1 MTALDYDRA
10 VDVVRRA
17 WLDLGDERSIAEIEE
32 TSAHVSTNRVFRLSL
47 STDETVVAKV
57 SNYGSFF
64 LFAEDHDR
72 LFECTRLLQGTR
84 WADFLATILTVGG
97 RPYRW
102 YDGTC
107 WVVFYVDV
115 PRGEMLGGVVAESDI
130 DNLATEMAEFH
141 AASQDV
147 GSRLPAPSHSIRSD
161 AVTLYDELGKSH
173 APHAFEMS
181 LHEVDVA
188 RNSVHELLLYLESVD
203 FDRWPKIP
211 VLVDWNLGN
220 FSITRSPS
228 GRFSLY
234 TRWDYDWFRI
244 DTRMLDFYF
253 LSRVSSATGDRTTF
267 TYSPHTL
274 LEPRF
279 LKFLVAYH
287 SSNHLREEEIDFL
300 PWAYRFFILNY
311 VIRDGSK
318 FFRRSFIDRFKR
330 EAVSRYLPTLNGF
343 DVTPLKRAIE
353 P

>member
-17 WLDLGDERSIAEIEE
+17 WMDFGDARSITAIEE

-47 STDETVVAKV
+47 STGETVVAKA
-57 SNYGSFF
+57 SNYGSYF

-84 WADFLATILTVGG
+84 WADFLATILTTNG

-115 PRGEMLGGVVAESDI
+115 PRGEMLGGVVAGTDI

-141 AASQDV
+141 SASQDV
-147 GSRLPAPSHSIRSD
+147 GMRLPAPSHSIRSD
-161 AVTLYDELGKSH
+161 AVALFDDLGRSH
-173 APHAFEMS
+173 APRSFELS
-181 LHEVDVA
+181 LYEVEVA
-188 RNSVHELLLYLESVD
+188 RRSVHELLQYLESVD

-220 FSITRSPS
+220 FSVTRSPS

-234 TRWDYDWFRI
+234 SRWDYDWFRI

-267 TYSPHTL
+267 SYSPHTL

-279 LKFLVAYH
+279 LKFLAAYH
-287 SSNHLREEEIDFL
+287 SANHLREEEIEFL

-318 FFRRSFIDRFKR
+318 FFRPSFIDRFKR
-330 EAVSRYLPTLNGF
+330 EAVSIYLPTLNGF
-343 DVTPLKRAIE
+343 DVQPLKRAIE